1 MTTLRPFGPRVAF
14 TASAMVLTP
23 LSRALRASS
32 SNLSCFG
39 MDRVPPYSRM
49 ARTSSSRRMRY
60 SLSSILTSEP
70 EYFPNRILS
79 PAFTSSGI
87 FLPSSPTFPVPAAIT
102 LPSCGFSLAVSGRMI
117 PAEVAVDYN
126 DTQAGLSKS
135 ELMARLR
142 GKDGLIC
149 HIISTIDDEVL
160 AAAPTVK
167 VVANV
172 AVGYNNIDVAAARRR
187 GVVVTNTPDV
197 LTETTADFTW
207 ALLMATARRVVEAD
221 HFARSG
227 QWQRWEWDLLW
238 GADVHGKT
246 LGVVGFG
253 RIARAVARRALGFN
267 MRVLYQDALRADVAV
282 ERELRA
288 TRMDLE
294 PLLAEADFVSLH
306 TPLLPETRHLMNER
320 TLRLMKKSA
329 VLVNAAR
336 GPVVD
341 EGALVRALKE
351 GWIAG
356 AGLDVFE
363 EEPKVHPGLAP
374 LKNVVLAPHIAS
386 ASFDTRL
393 AMATLAVRNCLAVLD
408 GKPALTPVP

>member
-1 MTTLRPFGPRVAF
+1 MAKTILI
-14 TASAMVLTP
+14 
-23 LSRALRASS
+23 
-32 SNLSCFG
+32 SNILP
-39 MDRVPPYSRM
+39 DE
-49 ARTSSSRRMRY
+49 
-60 SLSSILTSEP
+60 SIE
-70 EYFPNRILS
+70 I
-79 PAFTSSGI
+79 
-87 FLPSSPTFPVPAAIT
+87 
-102 LPSCGFSLAVSGRMI
+102 I
-117 PAEVAVDYN
+117 PKDVTVDYN
-126 DTQAGLSKS
+126 RGLTALSKA
-135 ELMARLR
+135 ELISRLR

-149 HIISTIDDEVL
+149 HIISAIDDEVL

-197 LTETTADFTW
+197 LTETTADFAWT
-207 ALLMATARRVVEAD
+207 LLMAAARRVVEAD

-238 GADVHGKT
+238 GADIHGKT

-253 RIARAVARRALGFN
+253 RIGRAVARRALGFN
-267 MRVLYQDALRADVAV
+267 MRVLYQDALRADAAA
-282 ERELRA
+282 ERDLRA

-341 EGALVRALKE
+341 EAALVRALKE

-363 EEPKVHPGLAP
+363 EEPKVHPGLVP
-374 LKNVVLAPHIAS
+374 LKNVVLAPHIGS

-408 GKPALTPVP
+408 GKPPLTPVP